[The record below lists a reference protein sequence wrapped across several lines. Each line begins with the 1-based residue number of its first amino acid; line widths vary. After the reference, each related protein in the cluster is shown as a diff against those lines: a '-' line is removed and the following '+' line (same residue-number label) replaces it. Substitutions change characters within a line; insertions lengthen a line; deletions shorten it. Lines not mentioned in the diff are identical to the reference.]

1 MLLRKKH
8 HNKADESRE
17 QLLLCVVSLYL
28 YMSRSARHRG
38 KEIAFIDRLLHSM
51 FGAEIPLYE
60 IEQAMLSKLSVREAA
75 NILNRLLREPD
86 RIKLILN
93 LISLAYHQ
101 RSRIQVLG
109 SVEIV
114 ELTDLLRLNVNVL
127 DPIYDL
133 FEGRADSVNLPTI
146 ITQDGLGKI
155 KNSMHWAPQGGN
167 LKTGNE
173 TLHFLMIEGLVL
185 VRNPGNGIFQIRSD
199 NAPRDLTGDDYH
211 LILPHE
217 SLSCE
222 AWSLEHKDLWQIYRQ
237 LSHLDSLDSYLQ
249 RLSVSQNQSEEHQQ
263 YFVELIAN
271 MLNIYLIESERSII
285 RFFRQDGLW
294 QLEPLQ
300 NIDIRVNMLP
310 LNKTLSFSQNSDT
323 LTILGRNYI
332 VNRHWELIE
341 IPLQI
346 SELKV
351 QDVWHYFT
359 GETPAL
365 RGISFTLQKAS
376 MMAIM
381 GPSGSGKTTL
391 LQVVLGEIKA
401 RQAKIQLDSKDF
413 REYFSFFQPYISY
426 VPQDDL
432 LFSNLSVY
440 ENVYYKLKL
449 SLPGLKD
456 PSEIRSRIQNL
467 LRSVDLYEQRDMLVG
482 DVNNKKL
489 SGGQRRRLNIAL
501 ELISGPAIL
510 ILDEP
515 TSGLSSKD
523 SESIIQLLGELRDQG
538 KIVISTI
545 HQPNASIF
553 KSFDKVLLMDKG
565 GVQVYFGD
573 AAAAFDYFDEEL
585 LQLEDPALT
594 EKLTLKMPDFFF
606 DLVEYRDASEARV
619 FDPDY
624 WDKKYRDFSFL
635 QALTWDNSPVQN
647 EEGPSQSKKGG
658 ISLRNLSIL
667 FKRNFLNK
675 SRSLLNLF
683 MTLLAAPI
691 LALLTAFVLRSSDG
705 LAGYNYYQNH
715 NAILFDFIAVIIFI
729 FIGLANSIDDILGEK
744 RIIKRELKMGI
755 SALSQL
761 TSKHLVLFLMTC
773 VQALLFYL
781 VSAWV
786 LDMRGFLLPK
796 FVFYVLSGMTGY
808 SLGLLF
814 SSIIKD
820 RSAVINIL
828 PLVIIPQIMFS
839 GVVIEFTKMNP
850 MLKISQEADIPEFC
864 QLIPSRWL
872 VEGLVIG
879 SAQHKLLARKQVSY
893 SSKRKELIASGE
905 MTAKLSLAM
914 ADDYQDFLDRHP
926 ESRYANQSTQTLVN
940 ISQGRYSS
948 RQVNAF
954 FSYKMRLFGKEFS
967 TIVADFFVSL
977 LFIALA
983 ATFTLIRIKRYFK

>member
-185 VRNPGNGIFQIRSD
+185 VRNPGNGIFQIKGDS
-199 NAPRDLTGDDYH
+199 APRDLTGDDYH

-954 FSYKMRLFGKEFS
+954 FSYKMRVLGKEFS
-967 TIVADFFVSL
+967 TILADFFVSL
-977 LFIALA
+977 LFIGLA
-983 ATFTLIRIKRYFK
+983 AALTLLRIKRYFK

>member
-1 MLLRKKH
+1 MFLRKKH
-8 HNKADESRE
+8 YRETDENRE
-17 QLLLCVVSLYL
+17 QLLFCVVSLYL

-38 KEIAFIDRLLHSM
+38 KEIVFIDHLLHSM
-51 FGAEIPLYE
+51 FGSEIPLYE
-60 IEQAMLSKLSVREAA
+60 IEQAMLSKLSLREAA
-75 NILNRLLREPD
+75 NILNRLLQEPD

-114 ELTDLLRLNVNVL
+114 ELTDLLRLDVNIL

-133 FEGRADSVNLPTI
+133 FEGSANSVRLPIKLSQDS
-146 ITQDGLGKI
+146 QGSI

-185 VRNPGNGIFQIRSD
+185 VRNPGSGRFQIRGED
-199 NAPRDLTGDDYH
+199 TQRDLSGDDYH
-211 LILPHE
+211 LILPQE
-217 SLSCE
+217 VLTCK

-237 LSHLDSLDSYLQ
+237 LSHLGSLDSYLQ
-249 RLSVSQNQSEEHQQ
+249 RLSVSKNHSEEHQQ
-263 YFVELIAN
+263 YFVDLIAN
-271 MLNIYLIESERSII
+271 MLNIYLIGSERSII
-285 RFFRQDGLW
+285 RFFRQDQHW

-310 LNKTLSFSQNSDT
+310 LNKSLSFSQNSDV
-323 LTILGRNYI
+323 LTISGRNYI

-351 QDVWHYFT
+351 QDVWHYFD
-359 GETPAL
+359 EDTPAL
-365 RGISFTLQKAS
+365 RGISFTLQKAT

-401 RQAKIQLDSKDF
+401 RQARIQLDSKDF
-413 REYFSFFQPYISY
+413 RENFGAFQPYISY

-456 PSEIRSRIQNL
+456 PLEIRSRIQNL
-467 LRSVDLYEQRDMLVG
+467 LRSVDLFEQRDMLVG

-553 KSFDKVLLMDKG
+553 NSFDKVLLMDKG

-573 AAAAFDYFDEEL
+573 AAAAFDYFAEEL
-585 LQLEDPALT
+585 LQVEDPALT
-594 EKLTLKMPDFFF
+594 EKLALKMPDFFF
-606 DLVEYRDASEARV
+606 DLVEYRDSAEARV

-635 QALTWDNSPVQN
+635 QAMNWDNSPVHN
-647 EEGPSQSKKGG
+647 EEGPSQSKRACF
-658 ISLRNLSIL
+658 SLRNLTIL

-691 LALLTAFVLRSSDG
+691 LALLTAFVLRSSVD
-705 LAGYNYYQNH
+705 LTSYNYYQNQ

-773 VQALLFYL
+773 VQALLFYA
-781 VSAWV
+781 VSALV

-796 FVFYVLSGMTGY
+796 FIFYVLSGMTGY

-879 SAQHKLLARKQVSY
+879 SAQHKLLARKQEAYVN
-893 SSKRKELIASGE
+893 KRKELIASSE
-905 MTAKLSLAM
+905 MTAMLSLAM
-914 ADDYQDFLDRHP
+914 ADDYQDFLERHP
-926 ESRYANQSTQTLVN
+926 ERRYANQSTQTLVN